1 MIVLVVNAGSSS
13 VKFTCFDMKDGPQ
26 VLAGGLIERI
36 GIEGTE
42 MKYTNAKG
50 DVVKGEVAVKDA
62 QEAVKLIAQ
71 RLVDPKV
78 GVLKSLDEVKAIGHR
93 VVHGGENI
101 TDPVL
106 IDEKVK
112 ATIKDCFAIAPLH
125 NPPNLTGIEA
135 CEAVFPGVPNVG
147 VFDTAFHSTM
157 PASSFLYALPYAL
170 YSEHKIRRYGF
181 HRTSHAFVSRK
192 AAEILGRKPADCKVI
207 VCHLGNG
214 GSVSAVSGG
223 KCLDTSMGLTPLEGL
238 VMGTRCGDLD
248 PAIVWNVM
256 KIKNLDLSGIDT
268 LLNKKSGLLGMAGIN
283 SSDLR
288 DVEAG
293 AQSGN
298 KQCAQAMETFA
309 YRVKKYIGAYLAAL
323 GGADVVAFT
332 AGVGENS
339 ASMRAMIL
347 KGLDGIGLKLDQA
360 KNQERSGEARFV
372 STADSPIKIAVI
384 PTDEEREIATQTLDI
399 VNSCSK

>member
-1 MIVLVVNAGSSS
+1 MIVLVINAGSSS
-13 VKFTCFDMKDGPQ
+13 VKFTCFDLKEAPR

-36 GIEGTE
+36 GIEGTA
-42 MKYTNAKG
+42 MKYTNAND
-50 DVVKGEVAVKDA
+50 DVFKGEVAVKDA
-62 QEAVKLIAQ
+62 REAVRLIADK
-71 RLVDPKV
+71 LVDPKI
-78 GVLKSLDEVKAIGHR
+78 GVLKDLSEVKAIGHR
-93 VVHGGENI
+93 VVHGGESI

-106 IDEKVK
+106 IDAKVK

-157 PASSFLYALPYAL
+157 PPSSYLYALPYDL
-170 YSEHKIRRYGF
+170 YTEHKIRRYGF
-181 HRTSHAFVSRK
+181 HGTSHAFVSRK
-192 AAEILGRKPADCKVI
+192 AAELLGRKPADCKVI

-223 KCLDTSMGLTPLEGL
+223 KCIDTSMGLTPLEGL

-256 KIKNLDLSGIDT
+256 KVKNLDLDGIDA
-268 LLNKKSGLLGMAGIN
+268 LLNKKSGLLGMGGIN

-288 DVEAG
+288 DIESG

-298 KQCAQAMETFA
+298 KQCALAMETFA
-309 YRVKKYIGAYLAAL
+309 YRVKKYIGAYMAAL
-323 GGADVVAFT
+323 GGADLVAFT

-339 ASMRAMIL
+339 ASMRALIL
-347 KGLDGIGLKLDQA
+347 KGLEGVGIKLDQA
-360 KNQERSGEARFV
+360 KNAERSDQARLV
-372 STADSPIKIAVI
+372 SAADSPVKIAVI

-399 VNSCSK
+399 VNRK

>member
-1 MIVLVVNAGSSS
+1 MIILVVNAGSSS
-13 VKFTCFDMKDGPQ
+13 VKFTCFDLKEAPK

-36 GIEGTE
+36 GIEGTT

-62 QEAVKLIAQ
+62 QEAVRVIAQ

-78 GVLKSLDEVKAIGHR
+78 GVLKALDEVKAIGHR
-93 VVHGGENI
+93 VVHGGESI

-106 IDEKVK
+106 IDGKVK
-112 ATIKDCFAIAPLH
+112 ATIRDCFAIAPLH

-157 PASSFLYALPYAL
+157 PPSSYLYALPYDL
-170 YSEHKIRRYGF
+170 YTEHKIRRYGF
-181 HRTSHAFVSRK
+181 HGTSHAFVSRK

-238 VMGTRCGDLD
+238 VMGTRSGDMD

-256 KIKNLDLSGIDT
+256 KIKGLDLNGIDA
-268 LLNKKSGLLGMAGIN
+268 LLNKKSGLLGLAGIN

-288 DVEAG
+288 DVESA
-293 AQSGN
+293 AQGGN
-298 KQCAQAMETFA
+298 KQCAQAMEVFA
-309 YRVKKYIGAYLAAL
+309 YRVKKYIGAYLATL

-339 ASMRAMIL
+339 ATMRASIL

-360 KNQERSGEARFV
+360 KNQERSDQARFV
-372 STADSPIKIAVI
+372 STADSPVKIAVI
-384 PTDEEREIATQTLDI
+384 PTDEEREIATQTLAI
-399 VNSCSK
+399 VSRK

>member
-1 MIVLVVNAGSSS
+1 MIVLVINAGSSS
-13 VKFTCFDMKDGPQ
+13 VKFTCFDLKGAPQ

-36 GIEGTE
+36 GIEGTA

-50 DVVKGEVAVKDA
+50 DVVKGEVPVKDA
-62 QEAVKLIAQ
+62 QEAVRLIAQ
-71 RLVDPKV
+71 RLVDPQV
-78 GVLKSLDEVKAIGHR
+78 GVLKALGEVKAIGHR
-93 VVHGGENI
+93 VVHGGESI

-106 IDEKVK
+106 IDAKVK
-112 ATIKDCFAIAPLH
+112 ATIRDCFSIAPLH

-157 PASSFLYALPYAL
+157 PPSSYLYALPYDL
-170 YSEHKIRRYGF
+170 YTEHKIRRYGF
-181 HRTSHAFVSRK
+181 HGTSHAFVSRK

-238 VMGTRCGDLD
+238 IMGTRCGDID

-256 KIKNLDLSGIDT
+256 KIKKLDLDGIDAF
-268 LLNKKSGLLGMAGIN
+268 LNKKSGLLGMGGVN

-288 DVEAG
+288 DIEAG

-298 KQCAQAMETFA
+298 QQCVQAMEAYA
-309 YRVKKYIGAYLAAL
+309 YRVKKYIGAYLATL
-323 GGADVVAFT
+323 GGADAVAFT

-339 ASMRAMIL
+339 ASMRALIL
-347 KGLDGIGLKLDQA
+347 KGLDGIGLKLDLA
-360 KNQERSGEARFV
+360 KNQERSDQARFV

-384 PTDEEREIATQTLDI
+384 PTDEEREIATQTLAV
-399 VNSCSK
+399 VNRGR

>member
-1 MIVLVVNAGSSS
+1 MIVLVINAGSSS
-13 VKFTCFDMKDGPQ
+13 VKFTCFDLKDGPH

-36 GIEGTE
+36 GIEGTA
-42 MKYTNAKG
+42 MKYTNAKD
-50 DVVKGEVAVKDA
+50 DVVKGEVPVKDA
-62 QEAVKLIAQ
+62 KEAVQLIAQ

-93 VVHGGENI
+93 VVHGGESI
-101 TDPVL
+101 TDPVI
-106 IDEKVK
+106 IDGKVK
-112 ATIKDCFAIAPLH
+112 NTIRDCFAIAPLH

-157 PASSFLYALPYAL
+157 PPSSYLYAIPYEI
-170 YSEHKIRRYGF
+170 YTEHKIRRYGF
-181 HRTSHAFVSRK
+181 HGTSHAFVSRK
-192 AAEILGRKPADCKVI
+192 AAEVLGKKPADCKVI

-223 KCLDTSMGLTPLEGL
+223 KCVDTSMGLTPLEGL

-248 PAIVWNVM
+248 PAIVWNIM
-256 KIKNLDLSGIDT
+256 KVKNMSPDDVDN
-268 LLNKKSGLLGMAGIN
+268 LLNKKSGLFGLGGIN

-288 DVEAG
+288 DIEG
-293 AQSGN
+293 AAQGGN
-298 KQCAQAMETFA
+298 KQCAQAMEVFA
-309 YRVKKYIGAYLAAL
+309 YRVKKYIGAYLASL

-339 ASMRAMIL
+339 ATMRASIL
-347 KGLDGIGLKLDQA
+347 KGLEGIGLKLDQA
-360 KNQERSGEARFV
+360 KNQERSDQARFI
-372 STADSPIKIAVI
+372 STADSPIKIAVV
-384 PTDEEREIATQTLDI
+384 PTDEEREIATQTLAVI
-399 VNSCSK
+399 RGK